1 MANSVVL
8 VAQAT
13 SSSTAPADAVQNGT
27 VVQDVASSAP
37 AATGE
42 VHATTEH
49 AEAPLTFPPF
59 DSSTFASQILWFA
72 LTFAVLYVVMSRV
85 ALPQIGSII
94 DKRKAR
100 IDGDLKEAERLKGE
114 TDKAIA
120 AYETALAAARKN
132 AHAIAEE
139 TRTSIRADIDA
150 KRKAV
155 EEDLSK
161 KVAEAEGRI
170 GKNKLEALG
179 RVSEIAADTTAAL
192 VSQLTG
198 EANPADVQAAVAQ
211 AVKE

>member
-120 AYETALAAARKN
+120 AYETALAEAGKN